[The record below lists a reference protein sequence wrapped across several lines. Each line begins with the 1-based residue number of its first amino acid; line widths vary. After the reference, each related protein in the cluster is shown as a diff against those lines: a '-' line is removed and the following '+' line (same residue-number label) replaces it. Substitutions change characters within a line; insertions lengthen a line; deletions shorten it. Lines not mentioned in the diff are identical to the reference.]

1 MRTLKIVNQRLEALK
16 PYPRN
21 ARTHSKK
28 QIRQIAVSIET
39 FGWTNPVLVDA
50 SGGIIAGHGRVE
62 AAKRLGLAQVPT
74 IRIEDLS
81 EAEKRAYILADN
93 KLAELAGWDV
103 EILTLELQGLLALD
117 IDFDMTVTGF
127 ETPEIDL
134 LIGLSLPETQSGR

>member
-28 QIRQIAVSIET
+28 QIRQIAESIET

-74 IRIEDLS
+74 SRIEDLS
-81 EAEKRAYILADN
+81 KAEKRAYKEAKIVIESWRRHYNAVRPHASLGYGRQVIPMPD
-93 KLAELAGWDV
+93 
-103 EILTLELQGLLALD
+103 
-117 IDFDMTVTGF
+117 TGQR
-127 ETPEIDL
+127 T
-134 LIGLSLPETQSGR
+134 SGN